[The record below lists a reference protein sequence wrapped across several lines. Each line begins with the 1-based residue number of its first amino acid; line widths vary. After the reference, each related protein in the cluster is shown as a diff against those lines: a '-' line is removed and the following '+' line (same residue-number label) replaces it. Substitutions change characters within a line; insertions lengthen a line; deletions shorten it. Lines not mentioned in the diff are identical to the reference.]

1 MVHST
6 KALFALALGVL
17 LCSPPA
23 LAIADG
29 DVLPPKRTSSS
40 ITAENAS
47 TSGEDTP
54 LKSLKHHL
62 HQAKILWWL
71 GVEEEGNLSAFQKS
85 KRYVEKAARELEAH
99 PDLPDS
105 TRQSLSRRIDVLRGD
120 LAEQIQVAKNSFYGS
135 FPLVRLLV
143 PSLFLTSGSASDF
156 HLAEPPE
163 VMAVR
168 HLAHSTQEEAMPS
181 WMTVPNMHVV
191 FWGKKVPAHLKSE
204 FLRTFNE
211 SARFFVHPKEE
222 VAQVLSRKALKSF
235 EKKGPSPAAVQ
246 KLRKAYHSSHLAVLN
261 LKKHGEVGDVALFK
275 SRVDVYGR
283 SEKTPS
289 SSITRHVTARDR
301 RAQAL
306 PLILCNL
313 LLLAVAVAVYLWL
326 VRSRGEEIPWV
337 QVTYPIAAFLLS
349 RFLFGAFLPL
359 IEPLALEPRAPL
371 SISFWWPLLVG
382 FVLFAGIPVVLW
394 LAAHR
399 YGLNPSGYGGPLL
412 TASALGVVAYTA
424 TPLFLWSESLAWGL
438 VLALAVTA
446 ALLGYITGSALDTSH
461 PHLHHQTPRSALLL
475 PAIASL
481 LVGGT
486 LLHAWWPLFLTVC
499 FASTVACGTVL
510 WHTRHKSDSASSA
523 DTSEDT
529 APEGTKQIK
538 PPSTKEELLDRLTDP
553 PYIRHSSFE
562 EANRRLASNDSNA
575 QFLALTGPSGVGKT
589 ATAEELLNVRRP
601 ESAILTGSCSKSFG
615 EPTTY
620 EPFREALESHFELA
634 AFSRSN
640 VEAQHE
646 QVAEMLDGLF
656 ESFVPFMSIISP
668 PVDEEE
674 SGAGS
679 PAEIYRAVELAL
691 QKMASRQPVILFIDD
706 LQWADPES
714 LNLLEHLLKEFLI
727 DGSASDSHSITIL
740 VTARTDPGQLPDV
753 YAELSSVRDTIA
765 DSECT
770 LSLSAPQRE
779 EKRQILTSGLGLNRE
794 SADHIIKQVDA
805 ESFLHHGHLF
815 WLFEVVRHLAQEDA
829 ILPPHALPSGG
840 SSEDASEPRFF
851 LDKQFQNGSLP
862 VPDRLHDVIGDELD
876 ERPKHRTPL
885 AYAACLGQSFNA
897 STLVEIL
904 GESRFDVLSLL
915 YEIEE
920 ETGWLRDVLEK
931 DDVYRFS
938 SSYLLEGIREHF
950 DIQDVGPTDAA
961 PQLIREYHAQAARAL
976 EAVEDRIGES
986 QKENI
991 ANHYYAAGPS
1001 HAERAYHAC
1010 LDAARSTRSIYSFP
1024 QAHAYLDKA
1033 EECAKITGDDEELQR
1048 ERLQLTCF
1056 EAHIT
1061 KRKEKLE
1068 KAFERGQ
1075 QYLQQSEDPPSKIVK
1090 AVAQV
1095 AYDLGAKTK
1104 EQEYFTE
1111 AVTLG
1116 RHLVEHGDSQKI
1128 HAEGHHFV
1136 GVALPRKTEYR
1147 NERKEHLEEAYQ
1159 LLDNIPGEDQ
1169 ETLRLQG
1176 QVMNSLAELLVENEP
1191 SEKERI
1197 RARDLYERRIEIN
1210 ERHKLGDL
1218 QGLAMSHGGLGRL
1231 FLYNMSDPD
1240 AATEHFEKDLQ
1251 LAEELGDLGG
1261 QVQMHSHLG
1270 ECALALGNLEEARN
1284 QYEQSLEKADG
1295 WVSQCFA
1302 LVGLIIT
1309 CARNEDLEALEKH
1322 GSRLADTSNWD
1333 NLFGGPADRI
1343 EDTLEETESVDEEL
1357 DWIREV
1363 RKQLQNW
1370 R

>member
-1 MVHST
+1 MVRSI
-6 KALFALALGVL
+6 KALFALSLAVL
-17 LCSPPA
+17 LGFLPA
-23 LAIADG
+23 LALADRNVPLHERTPSS
-29 DVLPPKRTSSS
+29 DPAKNTFTSS
-40 ITAENAS
+40 
-47 TSGEDTP
+47 EDSP
-54 LKSLKHHL
+54 LKSIKHHL
-62 HQAKILWWL
+62 HQAKTLWWL
-71 GVEEEGNLSAFQKS
+71 GVEEEGNLSAFKRS
-85 KRYVEKAARELEAH
+85 KKYVEKAVRELEAN

-105 TRQSLSRRIDVLRGD
+105 TRQSLSGRIEVLRSD
-120 LAEQIQVAKNSFYGS
+120 LAEQIRVARHSFYGS

-156 HLAEPPE
+156 HLVEPPE

-168 HLAHSTQEEAMPS
+168 HLAHSTQEEAMSS

-222 VAQVLSRKALKSF
+222 VAQVLSAKALDSF
-235 EKKGPSPAAVQ
+235 EKKGPSPRAVQ

-261 LKKHGEVGDVALFK
+261 LKKQGEVGDVALFK

-283 SEKTPS
+283 DEQTPS

-306 PLILCNL
+306 PLLLCNL
-313 LLLAVAVAVYLWL
+313 LLLAGAVSIYLWL
-326 VRSRGEEIPWV
+326 VRSRGEDIPWM
-337 QVTYPIAAFLLS
+337 QVAYPIGAFLLS

-359 IEPLALEPRAPL
+359 IEPLALEPRAPI

-382 FVLFAGIPVVLW
+382 FILFAGIPVVLW

-412 TASALGVVAYTA
+412 TASALGVVAYVA

-446 ALLGYITGSALDTSH
+446 ALLGYITGSAFDTSH
-461 PHLHHQTPRSALLL
+461 LHLHHQTPRSVLLL
-475 PAIASL
+475 PAIASP

-486 LLHAWWPLFLTVC
+486 LLHAWWTLFLTMC
-499 FASTVACGTVL
+499 FASIVASGGVL
-510 WHTRHKSDSASSA
+510 WHTRQKTDSTSPA
-523 DTSEDT
+523 DTSVDT
-529 APEGTKQIK
+529 TQEETKQIA
-538 PPSTKEELLDRLTDP
+538 PPSTKEELLDRLSDS

-575 QFLALTGPSGVGKT
+575 KFLALTGPSGVGKT
-589 ATAEELLNVRRP
+589 ATAEELLKVRRS

-620 EPFREALESHFELA
+620 EPFREALESHFELE
-634 AFSRSN
+634 AFSRRN

-668 PVDEEE
+668 PIEEEE

-691 QKMASRQPVILFIDD
+691 QQMASRQPVILFIDD

-714 LNLLEHLLKEFLI
+714 LNLLEHLLEKFLL
-727 DGSASDSHSITIL
+727 DGSPSTDYPITIL
-740 VTARTDPGQLPDV
+740 VTARTDPGQLPDI
-753 YAELSSVRDTIA
+753 YDELSSVQDTISG
-765 DSECT
+765 SECT
-770 LSLSAPQRE
+770 FSLSAPQRE
-779 EKRQILTSGLGLNRE
+779 EKLQILTSGLGLNRD
-794 SADHIIKQVDA
+794 SADHILEKIDA

-815 WLFEVVRHLAQEDA
+815 WLFEVVRHLVQEGA
-829 ILPPHALPSGG
+829 ILPPHALSSGEA
-840 SSEDASEPRFF
+840 SEDVSGHRFF

-876 ERPKHRTPL
+876 ERPQHRTPL
-885 AYAACLGQSFNA
+885 AYAACLGQPFNA

-904 GESRFDVLSLL
+904 GESRFEVLSLL

-950 DIQDVGPTDAA
+950 EIQDVGPTDAA

-976 EAVEDRIGES
+976 EAVEDQTGES
-986 QKENI
+986 QKESI

-1001 HAERAYHAC
+1001 HAGRAYHAC

-1024 QAHAYLDKA
+1024 QAEAYLDKA

-1048 ERLQLTCF
+1048 ERLQLKCF

-1061 KRKEKLE
+1061 GRKQSLE

-1075 QYLQQSEDPPSKIVK
+1075 RYLQQSEDPASKIVK

-1104 EQEYFTE
+1104 EQEYFNE
-1111 AVTLG
+1111 AVTWG
-1116 RHLVEHGDSQKI
+1116 RYLVEHGDSQKI

-1136 GVALPRKTEYR
+1136 GVALPRKAEYR

-1159 LLDNIPGEDQ
+1159 LLDNIPWEDQ
-1169 ETLRLQG
+1169 EALRLQG
-1176 QVMNSLAELLVENEP
+1176 QVMNSLAELLVEDDP
-1191 SEKERI
+1191 SKEERV

-1218 QGLAMSHGGLGRL
+1218 KGLAMSHGGLGRL
-1231 FLYNMSDPD
+1231 LLYNESDPE
-1240 AATEHFEKDLQ
+1240 AAREHFEEDLQ
-1251 LAEELGDLGG
+1251 LAEELGDVGG

-1270 ECALALGNLEEARN
+1270 ECALGLDNLEEARN
-1284 QYEQSLEKADG
+1284 HYEQSLEKADG

-1302 LVGLIIT
+1302 LAGLIIT
-1309 CARNEDLEALEKH
+1309 CARSEDLDGLKEHGTRLE
-1322 GSRLADTSNWD
+1322 DTINWD
-1333 NLFGGPADRI
+1333 NLFGGLADRI
-1343 EDTLEETESVDEEL
+1343 EEALEEAEPANGEL
-1357 DWIREV
+1357 NWTCEV
-1363 RKQLQNW
+1363 RRQLQNW